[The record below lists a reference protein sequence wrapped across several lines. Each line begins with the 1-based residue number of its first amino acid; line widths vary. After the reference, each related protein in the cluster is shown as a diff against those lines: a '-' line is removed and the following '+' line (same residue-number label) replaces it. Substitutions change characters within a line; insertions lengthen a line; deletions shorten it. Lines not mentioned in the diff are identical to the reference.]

1 MDRQKSAAAAFA
13 AKWQGKGDEKQDS
26 QRFWIELL
34 QKVYG
39 VEDPASFVRFE
50 TRVKLGH
57 TSFIDVMIPATHTM
71 IEQKGRGVDLEKPIR
86 QSDGTLLKPA
96 EQAKRYAAALP
107 YSERPRWIITCNFRQ
122 FQVFDME
129 RPNDPPQLIE
139 LADLVDEAY
148 RLQFMVDVKDSHITK
163 EMEISKSAGELVGRL
178 YTALQPL
185 YLGAPQLSE
194 AQATEYLN
202 KLCVRLVF
210 CLYAEDAGIFGRR
223 NMFHDYLDDYRPQH
237 FAKALSDLFQVLDQK
252 PEARDPFLEAGLAAF
267 PYVNGGLFAER
278 VPVPPMNDAV
288 RRLILEDACN
298 FDWSQISPTIFG
310 SMYQENSRCTNT
322 RCPWELSVSEDFFV
336 SRQMDTPWAS

>member
-1 MDRQKSAAAAFA
+1 MVYDTIITWKARYIASFSAALRRPCPLRYNGHRTY
-13 AKWQGKGDEKQDS
+13 KEKE
-26 QRFWIELL
+26 R
-34 QKVYG
+34 K
-39 VEDPASFVRFE
+39 A
-50 TRVKLGH
+50 
-57 TSFIDVMIPATHTM
+57 M
-71 IEQKGRGVDLEKPIR
+71 DL
-86 QSDGTLLKPA
+86 
-96 EQAKRYAAALP
+96 
-107 YSERPRWIITCNFRQ
+107 Q

-129 RPNDPPQLIE
+129 HSNDAPQLIE
-139 LADLVDEAY
+139 LKDLADEAY

-178 YTALQPL
+178 YTALRPL

-237 FAKALSDLFQVLDQK
+237 FAKTLSDLFQVLDQE
-252 PEARDPFLEAGLAAF
+252 PAARDPFLEAGLAAF
-267 PYVNGGLFAER
+267 PYVNGGLFAES

-298 FDWSQISPTIFG
+298 FD
-310 SMYQENSRCTNT
+310 
-322 RCPWELSVSEDFFV
+322 
-336 SRQMDTPWAS
+336 